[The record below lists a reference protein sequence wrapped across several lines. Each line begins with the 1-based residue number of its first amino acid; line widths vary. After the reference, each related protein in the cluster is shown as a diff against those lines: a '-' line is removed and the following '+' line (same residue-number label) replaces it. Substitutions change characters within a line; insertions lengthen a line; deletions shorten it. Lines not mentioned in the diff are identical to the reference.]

1 MYLFYSL
8 FVIKL
13 IYFLQKS
20 VTLFEKM
27 YFLSLLVYL
36 LLFPYF
42 SYINYNNQM
51 IIKLNKSMIFLPLF
65 IFLPYE
71 NIQLCNFLFY
81 LLLLIIR
88 YYYQKCPLR
97 ILTNSEP
104 KGSLSFNDKNL
115 IMFGFMV
122 VSLLHYFRIKKIKNT
137 KTNDNT
143 TEKDKIDQLN
153 KEIIIREDVNRE

>member
-1 MYLFYSL
+1 
-8 FVIKL
+8 
-13 IYFLQKS
+13 
-20 VTLFEKM
+20 
-27 YFLSLLVYL
+27 
-36 LLFPYF
+36 
-42 SYINYNNQM
+42 M